1 MAQDLGGLVEEA
13 RCVDM
18 QGRGIV
24 LIWILV
30 LRALAAVPSP
40 LWPRCA
46 VWLSCF
52 GEDLL
57 ECMLGRFP
65 TSNFQI
71 PGGSGHLTG
80 KLLLNVKLHGF
91 AGVRSA
97 RCSYVLSVHRG
108 GRRATVA
115 GMSEQ
120 VSL

>member
-1 MAQDLGGLVEEA
+1 M
-13 RCVDM
+13 DM

-80 KLLLNVKLHGF
+80 KLLLNVKLHVLQVF
-91 AGVRSA
+91 GVLDVAMSFR
-97 RCSYVLSVHRG
+97 YIGVG
-108 GRRATVA
+108 GERRLLACRNR
-115 GMSEQ
+115 
-120 VSL
+120 